1 MPKVVKE
8 LSDISIK
15 RFRHRVGTGAKNRE
29 LRGKPIK
36 AMHAVGG
43 VSGQHLQCLPPKS
56 SEKAGA
62 RQRIYRATVSNKGC

>member
-15 RFRHRVGTGAKNRE
+15 RLRHRVGTGAKNPE

-43 VSGQHLQCLPPKS
+43 VSQDYIYS
-56 SEKAGA
+56 AY
-62 RQRIYRATVSNKGC
+62 RQ